1 MVTAKSSV
9 KGNHLVAHKHRI
21 ADWDS
26 EDAVAWRAGNR
37 VIARRNL
44 IWSNVTAHVAFSIWY
59 LWSVMVLFMPRSVY
73 GFSTSDKLLLAVTAT
88 LVGAVV
94 RIPYAM
100 ATTRFGG
107 RNWAVF
113 SSVVLLI
120 PTAGA
125 IFLLA
130 HPSLPLW
137 PYLVCAALTGLGGG
151 NYAAS
156 LANVEAF
163 YPQRRKG
170 FALGLTGGIS
180 NLGSAGIQAVGLVV
194 LATAGHEATYWV
206 CAVYL
211 ALLAIAGLGAA
222 LFMNNLTHVI
232 EAGHVRSVLMVPDS
246 WGIALL
252 YLCCSGSFLG
262 FAFAFGQVLQNN
274 FLACGQSHAQ
284 ASLHAA
290 EIAFVGPLLGSLTR
304 VLGGKLGD
312 RLGGG
317 RVTLGALA
325 AMIVAGGF
333 LIAVSTHDDLTRA
346 DGPTGYTTIGYIVG
360 FIALFIFC
368 GMGKGSVFKLIPSIF
383 EERGR
388 ALKVSDAERHRWERV
403 MSGALIGFAGTLG
416 ALGAMGINLV
426 LRQSYLS
433 AGTQTPAL
441 WIFLVCYI
449 GAATLTWARYVRR
462 QGEPRLIRTTAAPNC
477 GGASQDMPSSADGL
491 EREKAATGF

>member
-1 MVTAKSSV
+1 MMAVKSSV
-9 KGNHLVAHKHRI
+9 KGNYSVSHKHRI

-26 EDAVAWRAGNR
+26 EDAAAWRAGNNA
-37 VIARRNL
+37 IARRNL

-59 LWSVMVLFMPRSVY
+59 LWSVMVLFMPQSVY

-113 SSVVLLI
+113 SSLVLLI

-130 HPSLPLW
+130 NPGLPLW

-180 NLGSAGIQAVGLVV
+180 NLGSAAIQAVGLVA
-194 LATAGHEATYWV
+194 LATVGHEAWSWV

-211 ALLAIAGLGAA
+211 VLLALAGLGAA
-222 LFMNNLTHVI
+222 LFMSNLTHVI

-262 FAFAFGQVLQNN
+262 FAFAFGQVLQHN

-290 EIAFVGPLLGSLTR
+290 EIAFAGPLLGSLTR

-317 RVTLGALA
+317 RVTLGAVA

-333 LIAVSTHDDLTRA
+333 LIAVSTHDDLSHGTG
-346 DGPTGYTTIGYIVG
+346 GPTGYTMIGYVVG
-360 FIALFIFC
+360 FLALFLFC

-383 EERGR
+383 EKRSRELNVGAAERRHWERG
-388 ALKVSDAERHRWERV
+388 

-416 ALGAMGINLV
+416 GFGAMGINLA

-433 AGTQTPAL
+433 TGTQTPAL
-441 WIFLVCYI
+441 WIFVVCYV
-449 GAATLTWARYVRR
+449 GAAALTWARYVR
-462 QGEPRLIRTTAAPNC
+462 GEAVPIRTLAAPNC
-477 GGASQDMPSSADGL
+477 GGAGKDAPNSARGL
-491 EREKAATGF
+491 VPAEL